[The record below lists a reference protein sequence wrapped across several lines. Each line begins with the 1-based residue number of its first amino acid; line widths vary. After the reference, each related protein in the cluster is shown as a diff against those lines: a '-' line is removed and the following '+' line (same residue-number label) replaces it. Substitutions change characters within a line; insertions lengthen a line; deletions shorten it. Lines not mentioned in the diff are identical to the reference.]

1 MSATSLLNLKHL
13 LKSYCYR
20 GGMQQPAWIIWHLS
34 PRLRQTR
41 RKTPALITPQERR
54 GQVYS
59 QRCLQLTF
67 RWSFLRDPDHHP
79 RLASQDLHL
88 QSNSMTPP
96 STGERIHRKDLWV
109 HYTILAVLLQK
120 FWYCGP
126 LPWFISKVFI
136 LWAVVLIWIK
146 IRQELFCGRNCF

>member
-1 MSATSLLNLKHL
+1 MSATSLLILKHL
-13 LKSYCYR
+13 LKSYCYH

-54 GQVYS
+54 EQVYS

-96 STGERIHRKDLWV
+96 SSGERIHRKDLCV

-120 FWYCGP
+120 FLVLQALAGIYQQSIHLMSSCID
-126 LPWFISKVFI
+126 LNKNKVGII
-136 LWAVVLIWIK
+136 L
-146 IRQELFCGRNCF
+146 RP

>member
-13 LKSYCYR
+13 LKSYCCHR
-20 GGMQQPAWIIWHLS
+20 GMQQPAWIIWHLS

-67 RWSFLRDPDHHP
+67 RWSFIRDPDHHP
-79 RLASQDLHL
+79 RLASQDFHL

-96 STGERIHRKDLWV
+96 SLGERIHRKHLCV

-120 FWYCGP
+120 F
-126 LPWFISKVFI
+126 LI
-136 LWAVVLIWIK
+136 LQAITPIYQQSMHFMNSC
-146 IRQELFCGRNCF
+146 ID

>member
-13 LKSYCYR
+13 LKSYCCR

-96 STGERIHRKDLWV
+96 SSGERIHRKDLCA

-120 FWYCGP
+120 FLVLQALAGIYQQSIHLMSSCIDLNKDKAG
-126 LPWFISKVFI
+126 II
-136 LWAVVLIWIK
+136 L
-146 IRQELFCGRNCF
+146 

>member
-96 STGERIHRKDLWV
+96 SSGERIHRKDLCV

-120 FWYCGP
+120 FLVLQDLAWIYQQSIHLMGSCIDLNKDKAG
-126 LPWFISKVFI
+126 II
-136 LWAVVLIWIK
+136 L
-146 IRQELFCGRNCF
+146 